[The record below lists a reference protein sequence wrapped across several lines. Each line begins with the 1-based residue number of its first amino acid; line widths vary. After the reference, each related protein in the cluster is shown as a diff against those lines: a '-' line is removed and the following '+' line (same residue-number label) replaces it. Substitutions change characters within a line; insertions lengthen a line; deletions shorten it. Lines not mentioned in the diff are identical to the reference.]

1 MLISLVGWTYSTVV
15 LCCLRQSESNK
26 PFVANRV
33 GKIKQNNYIKW
44 QYVPTKPNAADIG
57 SRGSL
62 ILKLPNLSL
71 EGSSWSTNRSE
82 WPNQSVIQPLKRK

>member
-15 LCCLRQSESNK
+15 LCCLRQAESNK
-26 PFVANRV
+26 PFVTNRV
-33 GKIKQNNYIKW
+33 GKIKQNNYIKC

-62 ILKLPNLSL
+62 ILKLPNLCL